1 MSGMKTPGVYIVE
14 QNDFPRSVVEVATA
28 VPAFVGYTERAN
40 HDNQSLLNK
49 PWRITSLAEFHRFF
63 GGAPCPLF
71 SITALSE
78 DSREKSA
85 FGLHDKKYR
94 LEQTGKRYILYASML
109 LFYANGGDV
118 CYVVSVGDY
127 QTSISQDRMI
137 GGIEKLEQE
146 HEPTMLVIPETVL
159 LPDAEDSAHV
169 QMAMLNHCGGKMRN
183 RFAILDIYEGDKN
196 REGAS
201 GDVISG
207 FRSKIGFQFLD
218 FAAAYYPWLN
228 TSVFQN
234 DSLSYRHISNRA
246 LLQSILREELI
257 PEGREMEDNRR
268 KAVSE
273 GIDAIARDDLSDL
286 EKSALNNML
295 SVSSP
300 VFESIIRSM
309 KEKLNLLPPGTAM
322 AGIYTMI
329 DHTRG
334 VWKAPANVSLNMVIS
349 PSVNLCSGDMED
361 LNTPSDGKSV
371 NAIRFFT
378 GEGVLVWGART
389 LNGHS
394 PDWRYINVRRTV
406 IMLEESIKMACKGF
420 VFEPN
425 VASTWL
431 KVKNMISDFLTGIWK
446 RGGLAGTSP
455 GEAYE
460 VHVGLGETM
469 TPEDILDGI
478 LRVTVLVAVGRPA
491 EFIEITFEEKM
502 QES

>member
-78 DSREKSA
+78 DSCDESA
-85 FGLHDKKYR
+85 FGFNDKKYK
-94 LEQTGKRYILYASML
+94 LEQTGGKYLLYASML
-109 LFYANGGDV
+109 LFYANGGGV

-127 QTSISQDRMI
+127 QAGVSQDRMI
-137 GGIEKLEQE
+137 AGIEKLEQE
-146 HEPTMLVIPETVL
+146 QEPTMLVIPETVL

-196 REGAS
+196 REGTS

-207 FRSKIGFQFLD
+207 FRSKIGVQFLD

-234 DSLSYRHISNRA
+234 DSLSYLHISNKTF
-246 LLQSILREELI
+246 LQSILREELI
-257 PEGREMEDNRR
+257 SEGREMEDSKR

-273 GIDAIARDDLSDL
+273 RIDAMTKGDLSDR
-286 EKSALNNML
+286 EKSDVNNIL
-295 SVSSP
+295 WVSSP
-300 VFESIIRSM
+300 VFKSIILAM
-309 KEKLNLLPPGTAM
+309 KEKLNLLPPGPAM
-322 AGIYTMI
+322 AGVYTMI

-334 VWKAPANVSLNMVIS
+334 IWKAPANVTLNMVVS
-349 PSVNLCSGDMED
+349 PSINLSADDQED
-361 LNTPSDGKSV
+361 LNIPPDGKSV

-378 GEGVLVWGART
+378 GEGILVWGTRT
-389 LNGHS
+389 LDAHS
-394 PDWRYINVRRTV
+394 LDWRYINVRRTV

-425 VASTWL
+425 VASTWV
-431 KVKNMISDFLTGIWK
+431 KVKSMISDFLTGVWK
-446 RGGLAGTSP
+446 RGGLFGASP
-455 GEAYE
+455 EDARQIY
-460 VHVGLGETM
+460 VGLGETM

-478 LRVTVLVAVGRPA
+478 LRVTILVAVSRPA

-502 QES
+502 QGS